1 MSKAIYEQGEVIES
15 IEELAKQDFIY
26 CRSKIIP
33 KGFFQNW
40 SLHYCLQ
47 ELNYGRLYYANRKE
61 LIKKR

>member
-1 MSKAIYEQGEVIES
+1 MSKARYEQGEMIES

-26 CRSKIIP
+26 CRNKIIP

-40 SLHYCLQ
+40 SLHYCLR
-47 ELNYGRLYYANRKE
+47 ELDLGSLYYANRKE

>member
-1 MSKAIYEQGEVIES
+1 MSKARYEQGEMIKS

-26 CRSKIIP
+26 CRNKIIP

-40 SLHYCLQ
+40 SLHYCLKV
-47 ELNYGRLYYANRKE
+47 LDFGMLYYANRKE